1 MALRMINRSWR
12 ARFALF
18 LFILLSTFTFA
29 QVEPK
34 PVQKDPYFTPG
45 SVPPKNAPPAE
56 KVKHIHSDE
65 LRKDTK
71 YDGNNYFTG
80 NVQFSHQ
87 GSLLNADLVIVYEAQ
102 NFIKAVGN
110 VKLQNSDGSVITAD
124 EMEYDGNTQR
134 GIARKNVVLTDVKG
148 TVIKTETMYYDR
160 VSNQAYYN
168 TGGTIND
175 GKSITY
181 SKSGTYFLTPRTI
194 DLTGNVKIEDK
205 DYTLEGRNVIQNQN
219 TNIVDITGPTTITN
233 RKNPKNRIFTE
244 KGNYNMNTKE
254 AFLYKNSR
262 VHYNDK
268 ILTGDEMYY
277 NQLTGFGKA
286 TGNVTLD
293 DPLERRWMKGGYGE
307 IFEKKDS
314 AMMTK
319 NPYAVKVLEKDS
331 MYFAAEKIISF
342 QKPDPTDIKVKKSF
356 LRAFRKGRF
365 YKSNAQGR
373 ADSIAFNETDG
384 VLHMYR
390 DPILWSNGKQV
401 TGDKMEAYFN
411 TQAENIDSLK
421 VIGNAYAISKVD
433 SLDMKDEFNQVK
445 GKLMTVYY
453 GEGNSI
459 REAKVIGNAQAISY
473 SDDVNSR
480 TGKKERIGITL
491 TSCGIIDAMFEERA
505 LYVVACN
512 IGATSDTYP
521 MSKIEPERRKFPD
534 FNWNTKDRI
543 LKWQDILV
551 DTPNY
556 PEVKYES
563 DNGLYNQAQEIIE
576 KEKAKEEAKKPKR
589 TRR

>member
-1 MALRMINRSWR
+1 MALRMTNLSLPVKLVFIILAFISTL
-12 ARFALF
+12 AFSQEQQKPF
-18 LFILLSTFTFA
+18 L
-29 QVEPK
+29 
-34 PVQKDPYFTPG
+34 KDPYFTPKT
-45 SVPPKNAPPAE
+45 PQNNAPPAE

-65 LRKDTK
+65 LRKDEK
-71 YDGNNYFTG
+71 YDGNNYFVG

-87 GSLLNADLVIVYEAQ
+87 GSLLNADLVIVYEEQ
-102 NFIKAVGN
+102 NFIKAIGN
-110 VKLQNSDGSVITAD
+110 VKLQNADGSVITAD
-124 EMEYDGNTQR
+124 EMEYDGNTQK
-134 GIARKNVVLTDVKG
+134 GIARKNVVLTDPKG

-175 GKSITY
+175 GKSTTY
-181 SKSGTYFLTPRTI
+181 SKSGTYYLTTRTI
-194 DLTGNVKIEDK
+194 DLTGRVKIEDNQ
-205 DYTLEGRNVIQNQN
+205 YVLEGDNVVQNQN
-219 TNIVDITGPTTITN
+219 TNIVNINGPTTIVN
-233 RKNPKNRIFTE
+233 KKNPKNRIVTD
-244 KGNYNMNTKE
+244 KGNYNTNTKE

-262 VHYNDK
+262 VYYNDK

-293 DPLERRWMKGGYGE
+293 DPNERRWIKGGYGE

-319 NPYAVKVLEKDS
+319 NPYAVKALEKDS
-331 MYFAAEKIISF
+331 MYFAAEKILSF
-342 QKPDPTDIKVKKSF
+342 QRPDSSDIKVKKSF
-356 LRAFRKGRF
+356 FRAFRKGRF

-384 VLHMYR
+384 VLHMFT

-401 TGDKMEAYFN
+401 TGDKVEAYFN
-411 TQAENIDSLK
+411 TQNENIDSLK
-421 VIGNAYAISKVD
+421 VIGNAFAISKVD
-433 SLDMKDEFNQVK
+433 SLSLKDEFNQVK

-453 GEGNSI
+453 GADNNI
-459 REAKVIGNAQAISY
+459 KEAKVIGNAQAISY
-473 SDDVNSR
+473 SDDENKQ
-480 TGKKERIGITL
+480 TKEKERIGISL
-491 TSCGIIDAMFEERA
+491 TSCGIIDAVFEEKL
-505 LYVVACN
+505 LYVVECN
-512 IGATSDTYP
+512 IGAVSDTYP
-521 MSKIEPERRKFPD
+521 MSMIEPEKRKFPD

-556 PEVKYES
+556 EEIKYES
-563 DNGLYNQAQEIIE
+563 DDTLYNKAQEAVE

-589 TRR
+589 VRR